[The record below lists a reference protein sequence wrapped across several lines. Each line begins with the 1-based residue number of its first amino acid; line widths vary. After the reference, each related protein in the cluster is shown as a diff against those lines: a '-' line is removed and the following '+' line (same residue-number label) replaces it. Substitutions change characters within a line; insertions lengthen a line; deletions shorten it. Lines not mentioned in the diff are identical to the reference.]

1 MTKEN
6 QTPLEKFVNS
16 RKDWDDKHIQ
26 LVQLYELKLIH
37 EKVERNRSNTSTMV
51 WWLIAIPFIFLILMF
66 VFSLGSASF

>member
-1 MTKEN
+1 MAKEN

-16 RKDWDDKHIQ
+16 KKDWDDKHIQ

-51 WWLIAIPFIFLILMF
+51 WWLIAIPLIFLILIF
-66 VFSLGSASF
+66 VFSLGTASF